1 MNGDIDAYHGPM
13 DMLHDAT
20 QYLEHMRQTLIE
32 ADRFEAFIQS
42 TILLPNSRYAAAMNI
57 DRLAA

>member
-42 TILLPNSRYAAAMNI
+42 TCENRSQAARQLKTMP
-57 DRLAA
+57 

>member
-1 MNGDIDAYHGPM
+1 MNGDIDVYHDPM
-13 DMLHDAT
+13 EMLHDAT

-42 TILLPNSRYAAAMNI
+42 TCENRSQAARQLKTMP
-57 DRLAA
+57 